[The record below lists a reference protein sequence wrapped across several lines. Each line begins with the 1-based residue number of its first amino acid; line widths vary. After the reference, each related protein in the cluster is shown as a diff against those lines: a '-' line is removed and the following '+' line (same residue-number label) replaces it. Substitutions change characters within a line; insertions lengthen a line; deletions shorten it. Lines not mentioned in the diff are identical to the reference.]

1 MKPIRKLLVVALLV
15 VTGCAGSLWIESWL
29 PPSAFVSAASAEET
43 PVLMRAPALEWR
55 YKFID
60 GKLYRRLYNCST
72 QEWVGDWELVE

>member
-1 MKPIRKLLVVALLV
+1 MKVKLLAVSLLVVASW
-15 VTGCAGSLWIESWL
+15 AGSLWSEGWL
-29 PPSAFVSAASAEET
+29 PPSMLVPAAKAEET
-43 PVLMRAPALEWR
+43 PILMRAPALEWR

>member
-1 MKPIRKLLVVALLV
+1 MKMKLLAVSLLVVASW
-15 VTGCAGSLWIESWL
+15 AGSLWSEGWL
-29 PPSAFVSAASAEET
+29 PPSMLVPAAKAEET
-43 PVLMRAPALEWR
+43 PILMRAPALEWR

>member
-1 MKPIRKLLVVALLV
+1 MKLKLLAVSLLVVANW
-15 VTGCAGSLWIESWL
+15 AGSLWSEGWL
-29 PPSAFVSAASAEET
+29 PPSMLVPAAKAEET
-43 PVLMRAPALEWR
+43 PILMRAPALEWR

>member
-1 MKPIRKLLVVALLV
+1 MKLKLLAVSLLVVASW
-15 VTGCAGSLWIESWL
+15 AGSLWSEDWL
-29 PPSAFVSAASAEET
+29 PPSMLVPAAKAEET
-43 PVLMRAPALEWR
+43 PILMRAPALEWR

>member
-1 MKPIRKLLVVALLV
+1 MKLKLLAVSLLVVASW
-15 VTGCAGSLWIESWL
+15 AGSLWSEGWL
-29 PPSAFVSAASAEET
+29 PPSMLVPAAKAEET
-43 PVLMRAPALEWR
+43 PILMRAPALDWR

>member
-1 MKPIRKLLVVALLV
+1 MKLKLLAVSLLVVASW
-15 VTGCAGSLWIESWL
+15 AGSLWSEGWL
-29 PPSAFVSAASAEET
+29 SPSMLVPAAKAEET
-43 PVLMRAPALEWR
+43 PILMRAPALEWR

>member
-1 MKPIRKLLVVALLV
+1 MKLKLLAVSLLVVASW
-15 VTGCAGSLWIESWL
+15 AGSLWSEGWL
-29 PPSAFVSAASAEET
+29 PPSMIVPAAKAEET
-43 PVLMRAPALEWR
+43 PILMRAPALEWR

>member
-1 MKPIRKLLVVALLV
+1 MKLKLLAISLLVVASW
-15 VTGCAGSLWIESWL
+15 AGSLWSEGWL
-29 PPSAFVSAASAEET
+29 PPSMLVPAAKAEET
-43 PVLMRAPALEWR
+43 PILMRAPALEWR

>member
-1 MKPIRKLLVVALLV
+1 MKLKLLAVSLLVVA
-15 VTGCAGSLWIESWL
+15 GWAGSLWSKGWL
-29 PPSAFVSAASAEET
+29 PPSMIVPAAKAEET
-43 PVLMRAPALEWR
+43 PILMRAPALEWR

>member
-1 MKPIRKLLVVALLV
+1 MKLKLLAVSLLVVASW
-15 VTGCAGSLWIESWL
+15 AGSLWSEGWL
-29 PPSAFVSAASAEET
+29 PPSMLVPAAKAEET
-43 PVLMRAPALEWR
+43 PILMRAPALEWR

>member
-1 MKPIRKLLVVALLV
+1 MKLKLLAVSLLVVA
-15 VTGCAGSLWIESWL
+15 GWAGSLWSESWL
-29 PPSAFVSAASAEET
+29 PPSMLVPAAKAEET
-43 PVLMRAPALEWR
+43 PILMRAPALEWR

>member
-1 MKPIRKLLVVALLV
+1 MKLKLLAVSLLIVASW
-15 VTGCAGSLWIESWL
+15 AGSLWSEGWL
-29 PPSAFVSAASAEET
+29 PPSMLVPAAKAEET
-43 PVLMRAPALEWR
+43 PILMRAPALEWR

>member
-1 MKPIRKLLVVALLV
+1 MKLKLHAVSLLVVASW
-15 VTGCAGSLWIESWL
+15 AGSLWSEGWL
-29 PPSAFVSAASAEET
+29 PPSMLVPAAKAEET
-43 PVLMRAPALEWR
+43 PILMRAPALEWR

>member
-1 MKPIRKLLVVALLV
+1 MKLKLLAVSLLVVASW
-15 VTGCAGSLWIESWL
+15 AGSLWSEGWL
-29 PPSAFVSAASAEET
+29 PPSMPAAKAEET
-43 PVLMRAPALEWR
+43 PILMRAPALEWR